1 MGLCYGPFSPHSL
14 PMLSKDDA
22 APITTLSRQSLIR
35 AIRTAACWLALLL
48 LASQPVIIVI
58 AHLHYTGLFFYLG
71 IDWAMFW
78 AAARAFVSDGPA
90 SVYDLE
96 VLHRHLMPTYAY
108 YGEGVTLEQVNPV
121 PYPPLFQLLV
131 LPFSLAGPVGGFVLW
146 TLANVALLGVA
157 IAGLARRVQGSSRAI
172 TVAALLLWWP
182 VPSGLLVGQPIGLL
196 VFAFYRG
203 YLALERRDDLRAGC
217 WLGVLLLKPQYLA
230 PLVLVLLF
238 KRRWATLGGLTA
250 AGCVILASSFLIMGL
265 DGVVAY
271 VSTVLGYADGFVLT
285 RYKMTPETMISW
297 RGLLAATVPGLGER
311 EGQALLA
318 LLSLA
323 TLALLPR
330 IWRGHW
336 APESPRFAA
345 QVLATMFVTLL
356 VGYDVHPHGAAFL
369 LVPGLA
375 VHAQQPRAWW
385 VKVGTGLMLFLPP
398 ITSFFPPP
406 ISTEPGPSTFA
417 WCIILAL
424 AFFVWH
430 LGRERP
436 ATESTRDPAR
446 YDGTA
451 ASIPPA
457 T

>member
-1 MGLCYGPFSPHSL
+1 
-14 PMLSKDDA
+14 MLSKDDA

-35 AIRTAACWLALLL
+35 AIRTAARWLALLL
-48 LASQPVIIVI
+48 LTSQPVIIVI
-58 AHLHYTGLFFYLG
+58 AHLYYTGLFFYLG

-90 SVYDLE
+90 SVYNLE

-369 LVPGLA
+369 LVPGIA
-375 VHAQQPRAWW
+375 VYAQQPRTWW
-385 VKVGTGLMLFLPP
+385 VTVGAGLLPFLPP
-398 ITSFFPPP
+398 ITTFFPPP
-406 ISTEPGPSTFA
+406 ISTAPGPSTFA
-417 WCIILAL
+417 WCVILSL
-424 AFFVWH
+424 AFLVWH
-430 LGRERP
+430 LGREQA
-436 ATESTRDPAR
+436 ATESTRDPVR
-446 YDGTA
+446 YDSPA